1 MKVIVRYSVF
11 QWRSENYLLNSLK
24 LVGEVS
30 VDHHDIVLFN
40 YAIGGSMM
48 NNISLCCFK
57 TSRYRPCEKDV
68 LEYLN

>member
-11 QWRSENYLLNSLK
+11 RGRSENYLLNSLK
-24 LVGEVS
+24 FVGEVS

-57 TSRYRPCEKDV
+57 ALRYRPWEKEV
-68 LEYLN
+68 L